1 MVTPQTAL
9 HHYNTHISKSA
20 VLPVS
25 ALMPQTIPPTRP
37 ITRAQHRL
45 FTINHTHTTTP
56 PPSETDSSE
65 ETDSSSET
73 SHLGVTE
80 GTASRR
86 NRIYARFNRK
96 NRIHQGRTHISTAL
110 HWIEKQSWQP
120 STKLSHFGTL
130 LKMLELK
137 NVNVIGDRTGA
148 IRQLKSASILQQPS
162 RVPPLDLQSLLK
174 AARRTDAHHRA
185 LLHMAWAFAARLTS
199 ITQLTRSQINLTA
212 HNERFTIIR
221 ATFRA
226 GKTILATG
234 AYTITA
240 LIPTESAN
248 WISTRPAKIFDRD
261 IKNYYS
267 KMKSILK
274 PFKVRSI
281 RRGALQFLAS
291 KNTSPETLMLLS
303 RHKSISSLYAY
314 LDDGAEARWEI
325 ERTLNMNAELWDIK
339 IHGT

>member
-1 MVTPQTAL
+1 M
-9 HHYNTHISKSA
+9 
-20 VLPVS
+20 LPVS
-25 ALMPQTIPPTRP
+25 ALLPQTIPPTRP

-45 FTINHTHTTTP
+45 FTLNNTHASTP
-56 PPSETDSSE
+56 PSPETSSSE
-65 ETDSSSET
+65 ETDSSSAT
-73 SHLGVTE
+73 SHLGVTD

-86 NRIYARFNRK
+86 NRIYAKYNRK
-96 NRIHQGRTHISTAL
+96 NRIQQGHTLISTAL
-110 HWIEKQSWQP
+110 KWIEKKSWQP
-120 STKLSHFGTL
+120 STKLSNFGTL

-137 NVNVIGDRTGA
+137 NVTVIGDRTGA
-148 IRQLKSASILQQPS
+148 IRQLKNTSIWHQPN

-185 LLHMAWAFAARLTS
+185 LLHMTWAFAARLTS
-199 ITQLTRSQINLTA
+199 ITQLTRAQIHLTA

-240 LIPTESAN
+240 MIPTESAN
-248 WISTRPAKIFDRD
+248 WITTRSARIFDHD
-261 IKNYYS
+261 IKNYYA
-267 KMKSILK
+267 KLKSILK

-281 RRGALQFLAS
+281 RRGALQLLAS
-291 KNTSPETLMLLS
+291 KNTSPENLMLLS
-303 RHKSISSLYAY
+303 RHKTINSLYAY

-339 IHGT
+339 IHGM